1 MDVPAQLLQCAT
13 DFALYPGSQ
22 TDDAAKQFL
31 HRFPLPVI
39 LSVLQNGNGAPGL
52 EDALVPCLE
61 RLFSTKY
68 RASLIPQYLPFLQMA
83 LSADSQKIR
92 CLACKTVGY
101 LLENDREEITSPEQL
116 ISDHGIYPLLLD
128 CLVNGNEQVSA
139 ASIHAI
145 TKLAVSPKGME
156 IIFPS
161 NDNEA
166 THLRNISVRCSSL
179 ARVRVLSLIV
189 KLFAVSSD
197 VASAVHSSNLLSL
210 LETEVNNTNDTLVT
224 LSVLELFYELTEVE
238 HGTEFLSKTTLLQLL
253 TRIVSETTMDA
264 ILRSRA
270 MVISGRLLSVGNIYN
285 FNDESGVKS
294 LILAIEEQLLSNTLD
309 SNECESALEA
319 LGQIGLSTPGATLVL
334 TLSPPPA
341 RHVIDAAFDRQARGK
356 QLAGLHSLG
365 NISGE
370 TRTENNRILNSDA
383 EESLRRLIYETA
395 SRSSRLTPSGLLLS
409 VLQQA
414 SEVRLAAYRVI
425 TGLVARPW
433 CLTEVCSK
441 QEIINIVTDPSTEST
456 KGGMEAKYK
465 CCKAIQEAFI
475 SSARLSNNPALSGLA
490 AKLEEAVSRGPYLTR
505 KNRGAQPTVVTADRF

>member
-1 MDVPAQLLQCAT
+1 MDVPAQLLECAS
-13 DFALYPGSQ
+13 DFALYPGRQS
-22 TDDAAKQFL
+22 DDAARQFL
-31 HRFPLPVI
+31 DRFPLPVI
-39 LSVLQNGNGAPGL
+39 LSVLQNGKDAPGL

-68 RASLIPQYLPFLQMA
+68 GASLIPHYLPFLQMA
-83 LSADSQKIR
+83 LSADSQNIK
-92 CLACKTVGY
+92 CLACKTVAY
-101 LLENDREEITSPEQL
+101 LLENNSGEITSPEQL
-116 ISDHGIYPLLLD
+116 IRDHGIYPLLLD
-128 CLVNGNEQVSA
+128 CLVNCNEQVSA

-145 TKLAVSPKGME
+145 TRLAVSPKGNE

-161 NDNEA
+161 NDVEA
-166 THLRNISVRCSSL
+166 THLRNLSAQCSSL
-179 ARVRVLSLIV
+179 GRVRVFSLIV
-189 KLFAVSSD
+189 KLFAVSPN
-197 VASAVHSSNLLSL
+197 VASAIHSSNLLGL
-210 LETEVNNTNDTLVT
+210 LEAEVNNTSDTLVT
-224 LSVLELFYELTEVE
+224 LSVLELFYELAEVE
-238 HGTEFLSKTTLLQLL
+238 HGTEFLSKTTILQLL
-253 TRIVSETTMDA
+253 TRIVSDTEMDA

-270 MVISGRLLSVGNIYN
+270 MMISGRLLSVDNIYKLS
-285 FNDESGVKS
+285 DESGVKS
-294 LILAIEEQLLSNTLD
+294 LILAIEGRLLSDTLD
-309 SNECESALEA
+309 SDECESALEA

-341 RHVIDAAFDRQARGK
+341 RHVIDAAFDRQMRGK
-356 QLAGLHSLG
+356 QLAALHALG

-370 TRTENNRILNSDA
+370 SRTENNRILNADA

-395 SRSSRLTPSGLLLS
+395 SRSSKLTPSGLLLY

-433 CLTEVCSK
+433 CLTELCSK

-475 SSARLSNNPALSGLA
+475 SSTRLSNNPALSRLA

-505 KNRGAQPTVVTADRF
+505 KNREAQPAVMTADRF

>member
-1 MDVPAQLLQCAT
+1 MVRLDWRMLW
-13 DFALYPGSQ
+13 
-22 TDDAAKQFL
+22 FL
-31 HRFPLPVI
+31 VWRGFSPLNI
-39 LSVLQNGNGAPGL
+39 
-52 EDALVPCLE
+52 E
-61 RLFSTKY
+61 RLSSRSTW
-68 RASLIPQYLPFLQMA
+68 PFLQMA

-456 KGGMEAKYK
+456 KGVV
-465 CCKAIQEAFI
+465 F
-475 SSARLSNNPALSGLA
+475 ALVLCYIA
-490 AKLEEAVSRGPYLTR
+490 TKLGKS
-505 KNRGAQPTVVTADRF
+505 